1 MNKLVKI
8 KSLRP
13 ILRWILAIPT
23 LAIKHLKNEMIFI
36 VGIISSLIFV
46 KLQSYLGDSSLW
58 ISLLILTV
66 SAFYY
71 SYTFFSSDQ
80 KIEKLY
86 YFVMV
91 TFFIMS
97 YFSFVYY
104 AVGIIDTSSGEVIKH
119 DWLNAIYFS
128 VITWTTLG
136 YGDFKPVEELKIWV
150 MIEALMG
157 YLFMA
162 LIVAKILTIFQSKKP
177 NS

>member
-1 MNKLVKI
+1 MIKLIKI

-13 ILRWILAIPT
+13 LLQWILAIP
-23 LAIKHLKNEMIFI
+23 AFAMKNLKDEIIFI
-36 VGIISSLIFV
+36 VGVFSSYIFV
-46 KLQSYLGDSSLW
+46 RLLPSIGDSSLW
-58 ISLLILTV
+58 ISLLILTS

-71 SYTFFSSDQ
+71 SYTFFSSNQ

-86 YFVMV
+86 YFVIV
-91 TFFIMS
+91 TFLIIF
-97 YFSFVYY
+97 YFSLVYY
-104 AVGIIDTSSGEVIKH
+104 AVGIVDTSSGEVIKH
-119 DWLNAIYFS
+119 DWLNSIYFS

-136 YGDFKPVEELKIWV
+136 YGDFKPFEELKVWV

-177 NS
+177 KI